1 MQARELQFHIQCL
14 PGQVGRYCILPGD
27 PGRCGEIAK
36 YFDLVKKGDIVVA
49 VASTGLED
57 ANTLTIERV

>member
-1 MQARELQFHIQCL
+1 MALTWGVQPILAADQPEATHEAALQATK
-14 PGQVGRYCILPGD
+14 
-27 PGRCGEIAK
+27 IAK

-49 VASTGLED
+49 VASTGIED